1 MVALENASIGDISI
15 SYGPAGKMSHN
26 PTLEANLTYSLGI
39 KGLIRS
45 PFIFSLALFSS
56 IGGFLYGYDQGVI
69 SGILVM
75 NSFVSSHIHYFVS
88 ITYHGHEQGKQ
99 FPKLADDATLQGWMV
114 SILTLG
120 AMFGAFANGPIADRF
135 SRRWSI
141 LYANVIFLI
150 GSAIQAG
157 AQDLPMIFISR
168 FITGVSIGMLSMV
181 VPLYLSEV
189 APPELRGS
197 LVALQQLAI
206 TCGIMCAFWL
216 DYGTQY
222 IGGTGDGQSQAA
234 WRFPLAFQC
243 FPSLLLAIGTFF
255 LPYSPRWLVQADRE
269 EEAQNVLCRLRRVP
283 ESDPRIRL
291 ELLEIK
297 AASMF
302 EQETRAAKYP
312 DVNGKIQVAL
322 REYKDLFVL
331 PHLNR
336 RLLIACMLQ
345 FLQQFTGTF
354 PQLGSSKLLIRL
366 GINAVIYYAPIMFRS
381 IGLSRDSTSLLAT
394 GVVGIINFVFTI
406 PTIMF
411 IDKWGRRKILLLG
424 AAGMGISQLIVG
436 TLYAIYQDRWEANL
450 SAGWAAA
457 VFIWIYIANFA
468 YSIGCVNWV
477 MPSEIFPPCVRSK
490 GVSIAIG
497 TNWLTNFIVA
507 LITPRMLESIKFGTF
522 YFFLAF
528 CVILFVWV
536 YFLVP
541 ETKGVPIE
549 EMDNLF
555 GGNQGQED
563 LTRMV
568 SVRARLGFAEDEG
581 NLKKDIDEDNA
592 TVEERE

>member
-1 MVALENASIGDISI
+1 MVALENAAIGDISI
-15 SYGPAGKMSHN
+15 SYGPAG
-26 PTLEANLTYSLGI
+26 I

-45 PFIFSLALFSS
+45 PYIFSQALFAS

-75 NSFVSSHIHYFVS
+75 SSF
-88 ITYHGHEQGKQ
+88 GKQ
-99 FPKLADDATLQGWMV
+99 FPTLADDATLQGWMV

-120 AMFGAFANGPIADRF
+120 AMFGAFVNGPIADRF

-141 LYANVIFLI
+141 FYANIIFLI

-222 IGGTGDGQSQAA
+222 IGGTGDGQSEAA

-243 FPSLLLAIGTFF
+243 FPSLLLAAGTFF

-269 EEAQNVLCRLRRVP
+269 QEARDVLCRLRRVP

-297 AASMF
+297 AASLF

-312 DVNGKIQVAL
+312 DVRKKVQVAL

-345 FLQQFTGTF
+345 FIQQFTGGLNDRDRT
-354 PQLGSSKLLIRL
+354 LEWLSLMRT

-381 IGLSRDSTSLLAT
+381 IGLKGDSISLLAT

-411 IDKWGRRKILLLG
+411 IDKWGRRKILLMG
-424 AAGMGISQLIVG
+424 AVGMGTSQLIVG
-436 TLYAIYQDRWEANL
+436 TLYAVYRDRWETNVG
-450 SAGWAAA
+450 AGWAAA

-468 YSIGCVNWV
+468 YSIGCVNWI

-507 LITPRMLESIKFGTF
+507 LITPRMLESITFGTF

-536 YFLVP
+536 IFLVP

-549 EMDNLF
+549 EMDQLF

-563 LTRMV
+563 LTRML
-568 SVRARLGFAEDEG
+568 SVRARLGFADEG
-581 NLKKDIDEDNA
+581 TTAKKNIEEDHA